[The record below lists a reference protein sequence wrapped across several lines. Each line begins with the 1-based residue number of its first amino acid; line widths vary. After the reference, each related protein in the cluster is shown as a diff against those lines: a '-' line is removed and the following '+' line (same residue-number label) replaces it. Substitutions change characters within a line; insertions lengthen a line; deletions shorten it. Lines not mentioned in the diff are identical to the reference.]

1 MDGAPPPAEPRGWNP
16 VRTSKTRSLSIRTP
30 EGIAFSLLLAG
41 PVTRFLAW
49 IIDVACITAV
59 GLVAGSVLGVLGFLS
74 PDVAQAVTVLVFFVA
89 QIGYGIGA
97 EWLWRGQTIGKRLL
111 RLRVMDAQ
119 GLRLQFSQ
127 IVIRNLLRFVDFLPA
142 FYLVGGLACLIS
154 RRAQRLG
161 DFAANTIVVRNPL
174 TMEPDLDQLFAG
186 KYNSLREH
194 PHLAAR
200 LQQRVSPAEAQV
212 ALQAVLRRDELN
224 ADARVELFAEMAAHF
239 RRVVEFPPE
248 STEGITDE
256 QYVRN
261 VVDLLFRSSR
271 QSIRSGTWL
280 APHTA

>member
-1 MDGAPPPAEPRGWNP
+1 MAH
-16 VRTSKTRSLSIRTP
+16 SIKTHSLVIRTP

-49 IIDVACITAV
+49 IIDVACI
-59 GLVAGSVLGVLGFLS
+59 AGVVLVLGFVFGILGFLS
-74 PDVAQAVTVLVFFVA
+74 PDLAQALMLLVGFVA

-119 GLRLQFSQ
+119 GLKLQFSQ

-142 FYLVGGLACLIS
+142 FYLIGGVACLVS

-161 DFAANTIVVRNPL
+161 DLAGNTIVVRHPR
-174 TMEPDLDQLFAG
+174 THEPDLDQLFAG

-194 PHLAAR
+194 PHLVAR
-200 LQQRVSPAEAQV
+200 LQSRVAPAEAQA
-212 ALQAVLRRDELN
+212 ALQAVLRRDELE
-224 ADARVELFAEMAAHF
+224 AEARVRLFAEMAVHF
-239 RRVVEFPPE
+239 RARVEFPPDT
-248 STEGITDE
+248 TEGITDE

-261 VVDLLFRSSR
+261 VVEVLFRTQGGGVQR
-271 QSIRSGTWL
+271 VTTVAWR
-280 APHTA
+280 